1 MKLEIYQIGDING
14 LIKNGMDFNAYYIP
28 KEEAARVEKILQ
40 CLYYYKLD
48 HHKAHEC
55 PKRLEIKIC
64 STCSR
69 KKAFMKE
76 L

>member
-40 CLYYYKLD
+40 CLY
-48 HHKAHEC
+48 AAANWIN
-55 PKRLEIKIC
+55 IKP
-64 STCSR
+64 TNAPR
-69 KKAFMKE
+69 DQD
-76 L
+76 